1 MGLASWKLQDRKG
14 GHGWAAVGWVHVGGV
29 SLLKGSEAPAWR
41 TGCEGPGRSHGV
53 QVPRSS
59 EGERGPQDTAA
70 ACPGTGPFGSRG
82 RPSSIIITRSPPSSR

>member
-1 MGLASWKLQDRKG
+1 MFLSSSTGLASWKLQDHKG
-14 GHGWAAVGWVHVGGV
+14 GHGWVAVGWVHVGGV

-59 EGERGPQDTAA
+59 EGGRAHRTWPLPAQERGLLGAVEDLRQ
-70 ACPGTGPFGSRG
+70 
-82 RPSSIIITRSPPSSR
+82 